1 MQNNEKKPIYKKW
14 WFWLIIII
22 IIGII
27 AGSQGGGN
35 INTNDTQQ
43 VSSTTNKEKEEEVK
57 TLNLGETWTVD
68 GQWNL
73 TINSVKTTTERN
85 QFSDKTPKQVV
96 YVTYAYENLGYEDN
110 TGIMEGLYFSLEPNG
125 DATVIDGNGEIA
137 YSYPNNITTYPQQT
151 PVGAK
156 CVDAQTCIGLN
167 NTSSSITMNISKYD
181 GNGKQQKVKYNL
193 NID

>member
-1 MQNNEKKPIYKKW
+1 MVVLAYNYN
-14 WFWLIIII
+14 

>member
-27 AGSQGGGN
+27 VGSQGGGN

-43 VSSTTNKEKEEEVK
+43 VSSTTNKEKEEVK
-57 TLNLGETWTVD
+57 TLNLGETWIVD

-85 QFSDKTPKQVV
+85 QFSDKAPQQVV
-96 YVTYAYENLGYEDN
+96 YVTYTYENLGYEDN

-125 DATVIDGNGEIA
+125 DATVIDENGEIA
-137 YSYPNNITTYPQQT
+137 YSYPNNITTYPQPT

-156 CVDAQTCIGLN
+156 CVDAQACIGLN

-181 GNGKQQKVKYNL
+181 GNGNQQKVKYNL